1 MSKKSTLGNTA
12 SIEEFLSDPIAVIA
26 QANGNP
32 VAVISSENDLQF
44 YAVPAQQYEEMIDFI
59 EFTQRGTTDLISTPS
74 RFHLTTPMVERMT
87 AVLKNLR
94 SDYEGEFI
102 EDCQNR

>member
-1 MSKKSTLGNTA
+1 MSKKNKLVHITP
-12 SIEEFLSDPIAVIA
+12 IKKFLSDPIAAIA
-26 QANGNP
+26 QANGKP

-59 EFTQRGTTDLISTPS
+59 EFTQRGTTDLISTRS

-87 AVLKNLR
+87 AALKNLR